1 MVDGECRHENKRHLL
16 LGRKAMINL
25 DSILKSRHYF
35 SKKDPTKFDYTWP
48 TKYSQSYGFSS
59 SHVWIWELDDKE
71 GLESKNW
78 CFWTVVLEKT
88 LESPLDSKQVNAK
101 GNQPWIFIGRTDAET
116 EAPILWPPD
125 VKRWLVRKDPD
136 PGKYW
141 RQERGTAEDEIVGWH
156 HWHIGHEFEQALG
169 DSEGQGSLACCS
181 SWDHKESDMTEWLN
195 NNNSYWDSKNSPN
208 VV

>member
-1 MVDGECRHENKRHLL
+1 MLACNFLFWQYLKTLFWGASRIMVDGECRHETKRHLL

-35 SKKDPTKFDYTWP
+35 SKKDPAKFDYTLP

-88 LESPLDSKQVNAK
+88 LERLNTSLSKLWEIAK
-101 GNQPWIFIGRTDAET
+101 DR
-116 EAPILWPPD
+116 EAWHAAVHGVSKSLT
-125 VKRWLVRKDPD
+125 WL
-136 PGKYW
+136 
-141 RQERGTAEDEIVGWH
+141 
-156 HWHIGHEFEQALG
+156 
-169 DSEGQGSLACCS
+169 
-181 SWDHKESDMTEWLN
+181 SD
-195 NNNSYWDSKNSPN
+195 D
-208 VV
+208 